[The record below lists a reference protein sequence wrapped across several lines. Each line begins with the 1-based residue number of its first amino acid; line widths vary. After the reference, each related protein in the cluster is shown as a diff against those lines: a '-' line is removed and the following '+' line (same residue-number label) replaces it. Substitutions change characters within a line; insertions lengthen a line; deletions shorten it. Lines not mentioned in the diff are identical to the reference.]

1 VRKEENEMIRAVFLL
16 LVFFI
21 AITAASYTTALSEP
35 AKLFLLGGILVGIAV
50 WGRRKLR
57 RQENS

>member
-1 VRKEENEMIRAVFLL
+1 MIRVVFLL

-21 AITAASYTTALSEP
+21 VITVASYTTALSES